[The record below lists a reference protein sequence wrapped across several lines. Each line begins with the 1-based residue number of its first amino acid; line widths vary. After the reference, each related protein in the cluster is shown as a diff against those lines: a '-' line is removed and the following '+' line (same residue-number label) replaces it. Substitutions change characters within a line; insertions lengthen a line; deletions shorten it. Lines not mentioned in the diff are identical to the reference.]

1 MTPHIHKTD
10 ISWLFKTPN
19 KESLQMESFF
29 MGIDVSKG
37 YADFVI
43 IDGRKK
49 PVIKNFQL
57 DDTFDGHSSLYEVLR
72 QFVADHRKATVFA
85 AMESTGGYE
94 NNWYKALISFQA
106 SLPIQ
111 TARLNP
117 LAVVHSAKA
126 DLKRNKTDKISA
138 QSVAEYLV
146 AHPEK
151 VIYQQHDEL
160 ASLRKQ
166 WGFIRMLTKQ
176 CTQLYN
182 QLNSLLYTACPEL
195 LRFCQDGMPAWL
207 LTLLLH
213 YPCAAQLKKAR
224 PKTLAKIPYITKERA
239 QKLIADAKISV
250 ASATDAVTAQ
260 LVSAVAAQI
269 LQMKKTIAAQTQV
282 LTSQCQLP
290 QLELLTTFPGI
301 GDVSAIGLLLEI
313 QSVARFKSVK
323 KLASF
328 FGLHPVLKISGD
340 GCSAFKM
347 SKMGRIEPRRI
358 LFNVALS
365 AIQYNPVIKAVYE
378 HHLAQG
384 KHKMAAIGVCM
395 HKILRIVYGMLKNN
409 TAFDPKIDQ
418 ANTNKHRPTAKTA
431 DLPLDKNRR
440 FQDFDPK
447 APVSRRQRSKRME
460 RKPSQSVNNTQCGI
474 SAPVPLGTIIAN
486 VMANL

>member
-1 MTPHIHKTD
+1 
-10 ISWLFKTPN
+10 
-19 KESLQMESFF
+19 MESFF

-43 IDGRKK
+43 IDGHKQS
-49 PVIKNFQL
+49 VLKNFQL
-57 DDTFDGHSSLYEVLR
+57 DDTFDGHSSLYEILR
-72 QFVADHRKATVFA
+72 QFVADHRQATIYA
-85 AMESTGGYE
+85 AVESTGGYE
-94 NNWYKALISFQA
+94 NNWYKALIGFQA
-106 SLPIQ
+106 SLPIR

-138 QSVAEYLV
+138 QSVAEFLV

-160 ASLRKQ
+160 ASLKKQ

-195 LRFCQDGMPAWL
+195 LRFCDGMPAWL

-213 YPCAAQLKKAR
+213 YPTAAQLKKAR
-224 PKTLAKIPYITKERA
+224 PKTLAKIPYITMERA
-239 QKLIADAKISV
+239 QNLIAEAKVSV
-250 ASATDAVTAQ
+250 ASATDTVAAQ

-269 LQMKKTIAAQTQV
+269 LQMKQTIAAQTQV

-290 QLELLTTFPGI
+290 QLELLKTFPGI

-358 LFNVALS
+358 LYTVALS
-365 AIQYNPVIKAVYE
+365 AIQCNPVIKAVYE
-378 HHLAQG
+378 RRLTQG
-384 KHKMAAIGVCM
+384 QHKMAAIGVCM
-395 HKILRIVYGMLKNN
+395 HKILRIIYGMLKNN

-418 ANTNKHRPTAKTA
+418 ANVNKHRPTAKTA
-431 DLPLDKNRR
+431 DLPIDKNRR
-440 FQDFDPK
+440 FQNFDPK
-447 APVSRRQRSKRME
+447 APVSRRQRTKRME

-474 SAPVPLGTIIAN
+474 LAPVPLGTIIPEI
-486 VMANL
+486 MANL